1 LLATGGLVMADD
13 SVMGRV
19 GASIVLT
26 DAQVAH
32 VTREISD
39 SASVSAFVAGLADAE
54 GFQVSAQPMLSDPRF
69 ARSLVRSL
77 LVLAAFPIDGGEPDL
92 IDIACQFEW
101 SESTTYR
108 YVVTWA
114 ALGVLEQ
121 NPDSHKYR
129 RAVRC

>member
-1 LLATGGLVMADD
+1 MAAENL
-13 SVMGRV
+13 MQQV

-39 SASVSAFVAGLADAE
+39 GASARAFVAGLADAE
-54 GFQVSAQPMLSDPRF
+54 NVQVSAQPLLSDPRL
-69 ARSLVRSL
+69 AQSLVRAA
-77 LVLAAFPIDGGEPDL
+77 LVLATSPADGSEPDFK
-92 IDIACQFEW
+92 DIASQFEW
-101 SESTTYR
+101 SQSSTHR
-108 YVVTWA
+108 YVVTWT